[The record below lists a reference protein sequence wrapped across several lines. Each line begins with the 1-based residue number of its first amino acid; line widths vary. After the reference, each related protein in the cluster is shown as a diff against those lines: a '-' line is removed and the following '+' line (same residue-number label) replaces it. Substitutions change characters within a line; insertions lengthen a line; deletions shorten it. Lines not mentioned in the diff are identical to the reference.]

1 MWWTIVK
8 VGIAAGTIV
17 IVSEVAERRPRVGAL
32 LLTLPVISI
41 IAFIMT
47 WMEHHDLAALSRL
60 SRETLALVPPGLTF
74 FIPLGFADK
83 IGLAFWPAF
92 ASGLVLASITIGL
105 YFWLGPNRL

>member
-17 IVSEVAERRPRVGAL
+17 IVSEVAPRLPRVGAL

-47 WMEHHDLAALSRL
+47 WLEYHDLAAVSRL
-60 SRETLALVPPGLTF
+60 SRETLVLVPLGLPF
-74 FIPLGFADK
+74 FVPLGFADK
-83 IGLAFWPAF
+83 LGLAFWPALG
-92 ASGLVLASITIGL
+92 AGLAFASITIGL
-105 YFWLGPNRL
+105 YLWLGPSRL